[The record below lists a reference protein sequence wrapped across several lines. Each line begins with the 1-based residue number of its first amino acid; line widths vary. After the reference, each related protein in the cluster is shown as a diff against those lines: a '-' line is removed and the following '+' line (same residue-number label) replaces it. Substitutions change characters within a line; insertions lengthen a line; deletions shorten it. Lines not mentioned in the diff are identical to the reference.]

1 MQTGY
6 YAATGGMV
14 AQFNRLD
21 TIANNLANV
30 NSAGYKKD
38 SLITGDFL
46 RMYKESRAELP
57 IQNQTKEGAQF
68 YNRSVARVPQIV
80 EEFVDHSTGILEQTN
95 NKFDAALNREGIF
108 FAVETPQGIRLTRD
122 GIFTTNGKGELVT
135 KDGFKV
141 LPSDYFTTG
150 QGITFNTE
158 SPNVELDKNGQFLVN
173 IPGTQNFVQDKKLM
187 IVEPQN
193 IKALKKE
200 GNNLFIPDSADP
212 MKPIAESGA
221 VMQGYVEKSNVNAMS
236 EMVALIE
243 AQRMFDMY
251 QKVMQTQMDDL
262 NKEAI
267 DKIAPFKG

>member
-1 MQTGY
+1 MQSGY
-6 YAATGGMV
+6 YSATGGMV

-30 NSAGYKKD
+30 NTAGYKKD
-38 SLITGDFL
+38 SLITGDFS
-46 RMYKESRAELP
+46 RMFKAAQDELP
-57 IQNQTKEGAQF
+57 IANQTTEAASF
-68 YNRSVARVPQIV
+68 YNRSTARVPHIV
-80 EEFVDHSTGILEQTN
+80 ENFIDHSTGDLQQSAN
-95 NKFDAALNREGIF
+95 PLDVALNRDGLY

-122 GIFTTNGKGELVT
+122 GSFTKNAQGDLVT

-141 LPSDYFTTG
+141 LPNDYFQTK
-150 QGITFNTE
+150 QGITLNAE
-158 SPNVELDKNGQFLVN
+158 SPNVEIDKNGQILVN
-173 IPGTQNFVQDKKLM
+173 IPGTQNFVQDKRLM

-193 IKALKKE
+193 VKSMLKE
-200 GNNLFIPDSADP
+200 GNNLFIPDPSDP
-212 MKPIAESGA
+212 LVSVDESGA
-221 VMQGYVEKSNVNAMS
+221 INQGYLEKSNVDAMS

-262 NKEAI
+262 NKDAI